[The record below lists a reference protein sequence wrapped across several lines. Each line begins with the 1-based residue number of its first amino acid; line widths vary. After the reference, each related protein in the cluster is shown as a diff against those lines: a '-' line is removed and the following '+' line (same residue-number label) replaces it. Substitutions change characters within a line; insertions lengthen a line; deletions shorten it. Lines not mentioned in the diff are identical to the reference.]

1 MSDVGIVFPWWFI
14 LGVALMIALP
24 VTTAIMVGLGVAAS
38 RARRR
43 GRARRLAGLK
53 WSASIVAPFW
63 LSGLAFGGW
72 YVVSEIRER
81 IYEARHYFTLD
92 KAREVDGI
100 AFPAGT
106 WVALDEDEALKEA
119 ELPAGE
125 TVRLRAAA
133 WQGKLE
139 FAAPAHAPNAA
150 HGRITDGTLAT
161 PAELDGIPCRAGDRA
176 TFFWSGRLMECTLS
190 RDADLSTTITAPDG
204 AAQVRKLRCMA
215 GDTIHMAGLRPAEV
229 EGCRLAE
236 PVDVD
241 AVVCAARER
250 ILVINGKLSACTF
263 AEPERFGP
271 LALPAGTAV
280 TYYDRRPSTFKL
292 PPRGASVDAFG
303 LSLPAGT
310 EGSFCY
316 RKDVLEH
323 LSVNEAAF
331 VVIEGVKLT
340 GWIDFDCG
348 SFRSG
353 QLFEDSVVAGRPRQ
367 QGERVSR
374 EDLCPQNGG

>member
-24 VTTAIMVGLGVAAS
+24 VTTAIIGLGVAAS

-63 LSGLAFGGW
+63 LPGLAFGGW
-72 YVVSEIRER
+72 YGVSEIRER

-139 FAAPAHAPNAA
+139 LSVANAA
-150 HGRITDGTLAT
+150 HGRITNGTLAAST
-161 PAELDGIPCRAGDRA
+161 ASPAKWE
-176 TFFWSGRLMECTLS
+176 SG
-190 RDADLSTTITAPDG
+190 
-204 AAQVRKLRCMA
+204 
-215 GDTIHMAGLRPAEV
+215 
-229 EGCRLAE
+229 
-236 PVDVD
+236 
-241 AVVCAARER
+241 
-250 ILVINGKLSACTF
+250 
-263 AEPERFGP
+263 
-271 LALPAGTAV
+271 
-280 TYYDRRPSTFKL
+280 
-292 PPRGASVDAFG
+292 
-303 LSLPAGT
+303 
-310 EGSFCY
+310 
-316 RKDVLEH
+316 
-323 LSVNEAAF
+323 
-331 VVIEGVKLT
+331 
-340 GWIDFDCG
+340 
-348 SFRSG
+348 
-353 QLFEDSVVAGRPRQ
+353 
-367 QGERVSR
+367 
-374 EDLCPQNGG
+374 

>member
-53 WSASIVAPFW
+53 WSASIVALFW
-63 LSGLAFGGW
+63 LPGLAFGGW

-139 FAAPAHAPNAA
+139 FAAPAHAPKRGAWSDHRWHARHAGGARRHPLPGRGSGNVFLVWPVDGMHPVARCRSIDHDHRA
-150 HGRITDGTLAT
+150 RRGRAGPEIALHGRQHDTHGGPAT
-161 PAELDGIPCRAGDRA
+161 R
-176 TFFWSGRLMECTLS
+176 
-190 RDADLSTTITAPDG
+190 
-204 AAQVRKLRCMA
+204 
-215 GDTIHMAGLRPAEV
+215 
-229 EGCRLAE
+229 
-236 PVDVD
+236 
-241 AVVCAARER
+241 
-250 ILVINGKLSACTF
+250 
-263 AEPERFGP
+263 
-271 LALPAGTAV
+271 
-280 TYYDRRPSTFKL
+280 
-292 PPRGASVDAFG
+292 
-303 LSLPAGT
+303 
-310 EGSFCY
+310 
-316 RKDVLEH
+316 
-323 LSVNEAAF
+323 
-331 VVIEGVKLT
+331 
-340 GWIDFDCG
+340 
-348 SFRSG
+348 
-353 QLFEDSVVAGRPRQ
+353 
-367 QGERVSR
+367 
-374 EDLCPQNGG
+374 

>member
-1 MSDVGIVFPWWFI
+1 VSDVGIVFPWWFI

-63 LSGLAFGGW
+63 LPGLAFGGW

-176 TFFWSGRLMECTLS
+176 TFFWSGRLREC
-190 RDADLSTTITAPDG
+190 P
-204 AAQVRKLRCMA
+204 
-215 GDTIHMAGLRPAEV
+215 
-229 EGCRLAE
+229 CRE
-236 PVDVD
+236 MP
-241 AVVCAARER
+241 
-250 ILVINGKLSACTF
+250 I
-263 AEPERFGP
+263 
-271 LALPAGTAV
+271 
-280 TYYDRRPSTFKL
+280 Y
-292 PPRGASVDAFG
+292 
-303 LSLPAGT
+303 
-310 EGSFCY
+310 
-316 RKDVLEH
+316 
-323 LSVNEAAF
+323 
-331 VVIEGVKLT
+331 
-340 GWIDFDCG
+340 
-348 SFRSG
+348 
-353 QLFEDSVVAGRPRQ
+353 RPRSARQ
-367 QGERVSR
+367 TGPPLS
-374 EDLCPQNGG
+374 

>member
-1 MSDVGIVFPWWFI
+1 
-14 LGVALMIALP
+14 MIALP

-63 LSGLAFGGW
+63 LPGLAFGGW

-215 GDTIHMAGLRPAEV
+215 GNTIHMAGLRPAEV

-292 PPRGASVDAFG
+292 PPRGASADAFG

-353 QLFEDSVVAGRPRQ
+353 QLFEGTVVAGRPRQ

-374 EDLCPQNGG
+374 EDLSPQNGG

>member
-63 LSGLAFGGW
+63 LPGLAFGGW

-81 IYEARHYFTLD
+81 IYEARRYFTLD

-106 WVALDEDEALKEA
+106 WVALDADEALKEA

-215 GDTIHMAGLRPAEV
+215 GEPMTDRVWNAGILAAILRRKVFTRYPFA
-229 EGCRLAE
+229 L
-236 PVDVD
+236 
-241 AVVCAARER
+241 
-250 ILVINGKLSACTF
+250 LSRAPCHHRVL
-263 AEPERFGP
+263 EQ
-271 LALPAGTAV
+271 LPAAK
-280 TYYDRRPSTFKL
+280 RAAIK
-292 PPRGASVDAFG
+292 VD
-303 LSLPAGT
+303 P
-310 EGSFCY
+310 
-316 RKDVLEH
+316 
-323 LSVNEAAF
+323 
-331 VVIEGVKLT
+331 
-340 GWIDFDCG
+340 
-348 SFRSG
+348 SG
-353 QLFEDSVVAGRPRQ
+353 QLHAFDHDKGGPVWRTDRGR
-367 QGERVSR
+367 
-374 EDLCPQNGG
+374 

>member
-1 MSDVGIVFPWWFI
+1 
-14 LGVALMIALP
+14 MIALP
-24 VTTAIMVGLGVAAS
+24 VTTAIIGLGVAAS

-53 WSASIVAPFW
+53 WSASIVALFW
-63 LSGLAFGGW
+63 LPGLAFGGW

-161 PAELDGIPCRAGDRA
+161 PAELDGIPCRAGDRG
-176 TFFWSGRLMECTLS
+176 SGNGFL
-190 RDADLSTTITAPDG
+190 
-204 AAQVRKLRCMA
+204 VW
-215 GDTIHMAGLRPAEV
+215 
-229 EGCRLAE
+229 
-236 PVDVD
+236 PVDGMHPV
-241 AVVCAARER
+241 ARCR
-250 ILVINGKLSACTF
+250 SIDHDHRARRGRAG
-263 AEPERFGP
+263 PEIALHGRRHDTHGGP
-271 LALPAGTAV
+271 AT
-280 TYYDRRPSTFKL
+280 R
-292 PPRGASVDAFG
+292 
-303 LSLPAGT
+303 
-310 EGSFCY
+310 
-316 RKDVLEH
+316 
-323 LSVNEAAF
+323 
-331 VVIEGVKLT
+331 
-340 GWIDFDCG
+340 
-348 SFRSG
+348 
-353 QLFEDSVVAGRPRQ
+353 
-367 QGERVSR
+367 
-374 EDLCPQNGG
+374 